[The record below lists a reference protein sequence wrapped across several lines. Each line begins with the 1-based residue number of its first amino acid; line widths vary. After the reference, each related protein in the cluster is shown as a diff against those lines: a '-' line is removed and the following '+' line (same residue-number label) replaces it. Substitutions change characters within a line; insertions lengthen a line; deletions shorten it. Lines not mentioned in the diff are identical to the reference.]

1 MLSFALFKNH
11 VTGSLEKTVN
21 FNGGDFEGYAVKTE
35 GNRLLLTNYLDGD
48 SSGVWLSSQEP
59 VPIELG
65 QYVRVWFKNGQALGT
80 QPLRAELDRFEVVT
94 IAPPGHSDLTEIE
107 AIQKALNQIEDDKH
121 MQVPAIKSII
131 FHEED
136 KRWSIEMLSMYNDD
150 LITIKVDET

>member
-1 MLSFALFKNH
+1 MFKNH
-11 VTGSLEKTVN
+11 VTGQLEQPAD

-35 GNRLLLTNYLDGD
+35 GNNLLITNYLNGD

-80 QPLRAELDRFEVVT
+80 QPLRAELDSFEVVT
-94 IAPPGHSDLTEIE
+94 IAPPGHSALTEAE
-107 AIQKALNQIEDDKH
+107 AIQKALNQIEGDKH
-121 MQVPAIKSII
+121 MQVPVVKSII

-136 KRWSIEMLSMYNDD
+136 KRWSIEMLNMYNHKM
-150 LITIKVDET
+150 ITIKVDDA